1 MNPFSIAFIVFG
13 ILIGCLLG
21 TMLALIKGYNKQIL
35 ELTKALIAKNL
46 TDYTINTVVDKD
58 KGEGTQ
64 EESDVIPAEHMTDE
78 EFDRQIKEQLNG

>member
-21 TMLALIKGYNKQIL
+21 TMLALIKGYNRQIL

-46 TDYTINTVVDKD
+46 TDYTINTIVDKD
-58 KGEGTQ
+58 KGESTQ
-64 EESDVIPAEHMTDE
+64 EEEIVPTEQMTDE

>member
-1 MNPFSIAFIVFG
+1 MNQFSIAFIVLG

-46 TDYTINTVVDKD
+46 TDYTVNTVVDKD
-58 KGEGTQ
+58 KGESTQ

-78 EFDRQIKEQLNG
+78 EFDHSIKEQLNG